1 MAGRTFVLLGD
12 KEVDYDPRF
21 RMYLTTKMS
30 NPIFDPAV
38 YAKATVIN
46 YMVTLG
52 VRSSIF
58 LVNLKKNFFC
68 SDFVQILRSIVSI
81 SIFLFKSYVP

>member
-1 MAGRTFVLLGD
+1 MIDKIIFIIAVAGRSFVLLGD
-12 KEVDYDPRF
+12 KEVDYDPKF

-38 YAKATVIN
+38 YSKATVIN

-52 VRSSIF
+52 VRSPIF
-58 LVNLKKNFFC
+58 FPNLFKNKKKNAYE
-68 SDFVQILRSIVSI
+68 SNE
-81 SIFLFKSYVP
+81 KSN